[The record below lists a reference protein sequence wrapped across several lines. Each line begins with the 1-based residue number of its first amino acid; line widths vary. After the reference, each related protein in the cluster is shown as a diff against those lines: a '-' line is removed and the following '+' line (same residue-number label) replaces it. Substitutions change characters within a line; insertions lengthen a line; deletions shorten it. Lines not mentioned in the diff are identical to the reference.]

1 MLDIPTMRMGKEL
14 LQALTYLPTY
24 NHSIR
29 QSSASER
36 LIALNDIYN
45 LYYPNTMSVE
55 IYSKLYLAYIRST
68 QKKQSI
74 LATRQAYENRKAII
88 GKVYQGLIG
97 GADSFTIIGKSG
109 TGKSSS
115 VEKAISLIC
124 EDIKASPSLIPFAI
138 IQTPSDCSVK
148 GLLLEILRKVD
159 ELLKTKYYQD
169 ALRSRATT
177 DMLIGSVSQVCLNHI
192 GVLILDEVQNVVNSK
207 NGKGLIGNMIQLI
220 NNSGISICFVG
231 TPECTPFFESAYQLA
246 RRCVGLY
253 YSSLS
258 YDEYFYRLC
267 EVTFSYQYVQHHS
280 AITSNILEWLYYH
293 SGGITAVLIGLIHD
307 AQEIA
312 IIDGTEKLNIET
324 LNKAYQQRMRML
336 HGFTADTPINAPT
349 TKKAINTINMQ
360 SSVSSVA
367 DTYISTLVT
376 EAKTKSLNALEY
388 IKSYIPIDEVIIQR
402 S

>member
-1 MLDIPTMRMGKEL
+1 MPDIPTMRMGKEL
-14 LQALTYLPTY
+14 LEALTYLPTY
-24 NHSIR
+24 NDSIR
-29 QSSASER
+29 QLSASER
-36 LIALNDIYN
+36 LIALNNIYN
-45 LYYPNTMSVE
+45 IYYPSFMAVE
-55 IYSKLYLAYIRST
+55 IYSKLYLAFVRST

-74 LATRQAYENRKAII
+74 LATRQLYENRKAII
-88 GKVYQGLIG
+88 GQQYQGLIG

-115 VEKAISLIC
+115 IEKAISLIC
-124 EDIKASPSLIPFAI
+124 EDINAYPSLIPFAI

-159 ELLKTKYYQD
+159 EYLNTKYYQN
-169 ALRSRATT
+169 ALRARATT

-192 GVLILDEVQNVVNSK
+192 GVLILDEVQNVVTSK

-231 TPECTPFFESAYQLA
+231 TPECNPFFESAFQLA
-246 RRCVGLY
+246 RCTVGLY
-253 YSSLS
+253 YSSLT
-258 YDEYFYRLC
+258 YDDYFYKLC
-267 EVTFSYQYVQHHS
+267 EVAFSYQYVQHHS
-280 AITSNILEWLYYH
+280 AITSNIVEWLYSH

-312 IIDGTEKLNIET
+312 IIEGTEKLNIEA
-324 LNKAYQQRMRML
+324 LNTAYQRRMRML
-336 HGFTADTPINAPT
+336 HGFTSDTPINAPIP
-349 TKKAINTINMQ
+349 TKKAINTMNVQ

-367 DTYISTLVT
+367 DTYILSLIT

-388 IKSYIPIDEVIIQR
+388 VKRYIPIEEVII
-402 S
+402 

>member
-1 MLDIPTMRMGKEL
+1 MPDIPTMRMGKEL
-14 LQALTYLPTY
+14 LEALTYLPTY
-24 NHSIR
+24 NDSIR
-29 QSSASER
+29 QLSASER
-36 LIALNDIYN
+36 LIALNNIYN
-45 LYYPNTMSVE
+45 IYYPSSMAVE
-55 IYSKLYLAYIRST
+55 IYSKLYLAFVRST

-74 LATRQAYENRKAII
+74 LATRQLYENRKAII
-88 GKVYQGLIG
+88 GQQYQGLIG

-115 VEKAISLIC
+115 IEKAISLIC
-124 EDIKASPSLIPFAI
+124 EDKNASPSLIPFAV

-159 ELLKTKYYQD
+159 EYLNTKYYQN

-192 GVLILDEVQNVVNSK
+192 GVLILDEVQNVVTSK

-231 TPECTPFFESAYQLA
+231 TPECNPFFESAFQLA
-246 RRCVGLY
+246 RRTVGLY

-258 YDEYFYRLC
+258 YDDYFYKLC
-267 EVTFSYQYVQHHS
+267 EVVFSYQYVQHHS
-280 AITSNILEWLYYH
+280 AITSNIVEWLYSH

-312 IIDGTEKLNIET
+312 IIEGTEKLNIEA
-324 LNKAYQQRMRML
+324 LNTAYQRRMRML

-349 TKKAINTINMQ
+349 TAKKAIHTINVQ

-367 DTYISTLVT
+367 DTYILSLIT

-388 IKSYIPIDEVIIQR
+388 VKCYIPIEEIVI
-402 S
+402 

>member
-1 MLDIPTMRMGKEL
+1 MSNNIPTMRMGKEL
-14 LQALTYLPTY
+14 LQALTFLPTH
-24 NHSIR
+24 NDSIR
-29 QSSASER
+29 QLSASER
-36 LIALNDIYN
+36 LVALNDIYN

-55 IYSKLYLAYIRST
+55 IYSKLYLAYVRST

-88 GKVYQGLIG
+88 RKSYQGLIG

-115 VEKAISLIC
+115 IEKAISLIC
-124 EDIKASPSLIPFAI
+124 EDINTSPSLIPFAI

-169 ALRSRATT
+169 AIRSRATT

-192 GVLILDEVQNVVNSK
+192 GVLVLDEVQNVVNSK

-231 TPECTPFFESAYQLA
+231 TPECNPFFESAYQLA

-253 YSSLS
+253 YSSLV
-258 YDEYFYRLC
+258 YDDYFYRLC
-267 EVTFSYQYVQHHS
+267 EVAFSYQYVQHHS
-280 AITSNILEWLYYH
+280 AITSNIVEWLYSH

-312 IIDGTEKLNIET
+312 IIEGTEKLNVET
-324 LNKAYQQRMRML
+324 LNKAYHQRMRML
-336 HGFTADTPINAPT
+336 HGFTADTPINIPT
-349 TKKAINTINMQ
+349 PTKKAMNTINMQ
-360 SSVSSVA
+360 SSVSAVT
-367 DTYISTLVT
+367 DTYILSLVT

-388 IKSYIPIDEVIIQR
+388 IKSYIPIDEVVI
-402 S
+402 

>member
-1 MLDIPTMRMGKEL
+1 MPDVPTMRMGKEL
-14 LQALTYLPTY
+14 LEALTYLPTH
-24 NHSIR
+24 NDSIR

-36 LIALNDIYN
+36 LIALNNIYN
-45 LYYPNTMSVE
+45 IYYPSSMAVE

-74 LATRQAYENRKAII
+74 LATRQLYENRKAII
-88 GKVYQGLIG
+88 GQQYQGLIG

-115 VEKAISLIC
+115 IEKAISLIC
-124 EDIKASPSLIPFAI
+124 EDINSSPSLIPFAV

-159 ELLKTKYYQD
+159 ELLRTKYYQD
-169 ALRSRATT
+169 AIRSRATT

-253 YSSLS
+253 YSSLA
-258 YDEYFYRLC
+258 YDEYFYKLC
-267 EVTFSYQYVQHHS
+267 EVAFSYQYVQHHS
-280 AITSNILEWLYYH
+280 AITSNIVEWLYSH

-312 IIDGTEKLNIET
+312 IIEGTEKLNIET
-324 LNKAYQQRMRML
+324 LNKAYHQRMRML
-336 HGFTADTPINAPT
+336 HGFTADTPFNAPT
-349 TKKAINTINMQ
+349 TKKQTNHISIQ
-360 SSVSSVA
+360 SPVSSIA
-367 DTYISTLVT
+367 DTYILSLVT
-376 EAKTKSLNALEY
+376 EAKIKSLNALEY
-388 IKSYIPIDEVIIQR
+388 IKSYIPIDEVVI
-402 S
+402 